1 MRDSFI
7 IRSQG
12 GSGWSRGGGWTR
24 GSVRDCSAPA
34 LGVRNSGRRRRVG
47 FGLRRPFSG
56 GLARASSSLGA
67 ADGEGESRFRGRPVV
82 AEVVGA
88 GALLVRSGGWRR
100 RVGFGLLRAL
110 LLRGKRGVWGC
121 GGTFP
126 AGGAGAPLTPLAQ
139 SSGRRRRKPSAR
151 STCRGGGGR
160 WCGLRACGGSF
171 CGRRRRRKPGAGS
184 TFCGGWRGSPPRSER
199 RVEKA
204 GRIRAAAGPFAAGE
218 ARSLGLRRDFS
229 GRRCGRSPHSPRSE
243 QRAEA
248 GGGAQ
253 THRGVVD
260 A

>member
-1 MRDSFI
+1 MGPLLVGAAGKGRVRQRGRTGLLFYNKGP
-7 IRSQG
+7 G
-12 GSGWSRGGGWTR
+12 GRGWCRVGRVGGWTR
-24 GSVRDCSAPA
+24 GSGRGCSAPA

-67 ADGEGESRFRGRPVV
+67 ADGGGENRVRGRLF
-82 AEVVGA
+82 AAGGA
-88 GALLVRSGGWRR
+88 GALLVRG
-100 RVGFGLLRAL
+100 
-110 LLRGKRGVWGC
+110 
-121 GGTFP
+121 
-126 AGGAGAPLTPLAQ
+126 
-139 SSGRRRRKPSAR
+139 SGRRRRKPSAR

-171 CGRRRRRKPGAGS
+171 CGRRRRRKPGAGL

-229 GRRCGRSPHSPRSE
+229 GRRCGRSPRSPRSE

>member
-1 MRDSFI
+1 MSGDGSDGAKIALCALRGMTGIPVCATPIPAGAMAGSGTELRGKEEGGGAAVRDSFI

-82 AEVVGA
+82 AEVGGA

-100 RVGFGLLRAL
+100 RVVLGSAAVLFQCGAGFG
-110 LLRGKRGVWGC
+110 
-121 GGTFP
+121 
-126 AGGAGAPLTPLAQ
+126 
-139 SSGRRRRKPSAR
+139 S
-151 STCRGGGGR
+151 
-160 WCGLRACGGSF
+160 
-171 CGRRRRRKPGAGS
+171 
-184 TFCGGWRGSPPRSER
+184 
-199 RVEKA
+199 
-204 GRIRAAAGPFAAGE
+204 AAA
-218 ARSLGLRRDFS
+218 LS
-229 GRRCGRSPHSPRSE
+229 GRCGRSPRSPRSE

-248 GGGAQ
+248 GGGTQ